1 MTDANR
7 EELAEILFPNIKTT
21 REEIEEK
28 YPARVL
34 KEGEMVTRFGPS
46 PTGFMHVGNLYGA
59 FLDFVM
65 ARQSNGIFYLRMED
79 TDSKREVDGAKELV
93 LNSLDNFKI
102 YYDEGYNK
110 GGEYGPYVQSERSEI
125 YQAYA
130 KELIKEGKAY
140 PCFMSEAELSEIRE
154 GQELRKELTG
164 IYGHYA
170 VDRDLSLDE
179 IKEHLKNND
188 EYVIRIKSPG
198 DMNKQIV
205 LHDLIKGD
213 INLPENI
220 IDEVILKKDGIPTYH
235 FAHVIDDYLM
245 HTTHVIRGD
254 EWISSYPKHLQ
265 LAQLI
270 GVKMPKYAHHAPL
283 TKKEDGKIRKL
294 SKRKDPEFSVGYY
307 KEAGIPADA
316 VKIYLATLANTNFE
330 EWYTQNT
337 DKKVEDFKFSYKKM
351 PTGGTLFDMEKLN
364 NICRTYFSR
373 LSADVIFDDALN
385 YYKDY
390 DIEFYNLMLEHKE
403 KLIAFLNIERDGKR
417 PRKDIATYQDI
428 KEESMYMF
436 DELFFENIDLTYKDI
451 DRQAIDFEILDA
463 YLSIYSSEDSEDIWY
478 EKIQDLADSHGYA
491 RTTKL
496 YKENP
501 DMYKGHIGDVCESI
515 RHAITGRVRTPN
527 LYQILKIL
535 GKECMQ
541 KRIDVLKQSI
551 K

>member
-7 EELAEILFPNIKTT
+7 EELAEILFPSIKLTVG
-21 REEIEEK
+21 EIEKK
-28 YPARVL
+28 YPNRVL
-34 KEGEMVTRFGPS
+34 NEGEMVTRFGPS

-59 FLDFVM
+59 FLDSVM
-65 ARQSNGIFYLRMED
+65 AHQSNGVFYLRIED
-79 TDSKREVDGAKELV
+79 TDSKREVDGAKNLILDS
-93 LNSLDNFKI
+93 LNNFRI

-110 GGEYGPYVQSERSEI
+110 GGIYGPYVQSQRADI
-125 YQAYA
+125 YQTYA
-130 KELIKEGKAY
+130 KSLVKEGKAY
-140 PCFMSEAELSEIRE
+140 PCFMSENELSEIRE

-179 IKEHLKNND
+179 IKKHLENND
-188 EYVIRIKSPG
+188 EYVIRIKSFG

-235 FAHVIDDYLM
+235 FAHVIDDHLM

-265 LAQLI
+265 LSQLL
-270 GVKMPKYAHHAPL
+270 GFKMPKYAHHAPL

-316 VKIYLATLANTNFE
+316 VKLYLATLANTNFE
-330 EWYTQNT
+330 EWYIQNK
-337 DKKVEDFKFSYKKM
+337 DKQIEDFKFSYKKM

-373 LSADVIFDDALN
+373 LSSKEIFNDSLN

-390 DIEFYNLMLEHKE
+390 DINFYNLMLDNKDD
-403 KLIAFLNIERDGKR
+403 LLAFLDIERDGKR
-417 PRKDIATYQDI
+417 PRKDIATYKDI
-428 KEESMYMF
+428 KEESRYIF
-436 DELFFENIDLTYKDI
+436 DELFFDNIDDTYREINKDL
-451 DRQAIDFEILDA
+451 IDFEILND
-463 YLSIYSSEDSEDIWY
+463 YLAIYDENDSEDIWY
-478 EKIQDLADSHGYA
+478 EKIQSLADNHGYA
-491 RTTKL
+491 KTTKM

-501 DMYKGHIGDVCESI
+501 DMYKGHIGDVCENI
-515 RHAITGRVRTPN
+515 RHVVTGRLRTPN
-527 LYQILKIL
+527 LYQILRIL
-535 GKECMQ
+535 GKGRIQ
-541 KRIDVLKQSI
+541 KRVDFLKSLI
-551 K
+551 N